1 MNEAK
6 WQTKI
11 ITSINSPVGKVVR
24 TLRLDNVDNPKYKYS
39 EKLEFDGLSGNRS
52 FAICIGLNPA
62 AAEEEI
68 DITNK
73 RLIKLLKDEYNG
85 YHLFNIYPEI
95 TDNKKQLNFDD
106 EENREFINKLKD
118 ILIRKEFDS
127 LDIIMFFG
135 RTLVIP
141 KPFID
146 LLEEWNGIRNIFIT
160 SHKDEFT
167 HPGSNADIQKKPFE
181 MDFLRRSTCIR
192 VCEK

>member
-6 WQTKI
+6 WQTKT
-11 ITSINSPVGKVVR
+11 ITSINSPAGKVVR
-24 TLRLDNVDNPKYKYS
+24 TLRLDNVDNPKYKYTEKLAFAHAS
-39 EKLEFDGLSGNRS
+39 EKRP

-62 AAEEEI
+62 AAEAEI

-73 RLIKLLKDEYNG
+73 RLIKLLKDDYNG
-85 YHLFNIYPEI
+85 YYLFNIYPEI
-95 TDNKKQLNFDD
+95 TDNKNQLDFDD
-106 EENREFINKLKD
+106 EENIEFIDKLKD
-118 ILIRKEFDS
+118 ILNRNEFDG

-141 KPFID
+141 KTFID
-146 LLEEWNGIRNIFIT
+146 LLDQWNEKRNIFIT

-167 HPGSNADIQKKPFE
+167 HPGSNADIQKKPFK

-192 VCEK
+192 VHDK